1 MKIRYLIVM
10 LLFLVST
17 VLAYRYDKK
26 VRRIVDIDA
35 DGRIEIICY
44 RGDIKIS
51 TYGGGKIRL
60 TATIES
66 NNKDELKRTGIR
78 SASDRKTFK
87 ILPDMEL
94 RNSGISIEYILRV
107 PKQLKS
113 VQLTALNGEIDA
125 RGIYQAIDFKT
136 LNGKIEFKGEFTG
149 CRLSSA
155 NGDIEG
161 DVKEPLKGDMSV
173 QSSNGNI
180 EIELDPDSGFRVE
193 GFTITGSITNEFN
206 IPIKKDRMGYRLKG
220 VVNNGKHRIHI
231 DTVNG
236 SIKLLEH

>member
-1 MKIRYLIVM
+1 MKTRFLLVM
-10 LLFLVST
+10 LLLLVST
-17 VLAYRYDKK
+17 VMAYRYDKK

-35 DGRIEIICY
+35 DGGIEIICY

-51 TYGGGKIRL
+51 TYGGSKVRL
-60 TATIES
+60 TARIES
-66 NNKDELKRTGIR
+66 NDKEELKRTGIR

-107 PKQLKS
+107 PEQLKS

-125 RGIYQAIDFKT
+125 KGIYQAVDLKT
-136 LNGKIEFKGEFTG
+136 LNGKIEFDGEFTDS
-149 CRLSSA
+149 RFSSA
-155 NGDIEG
+155 NGDIEVQ
-161 DVKEPLKGDMSV
+161 VKELLKGDISV

-180 EIELDPDSGFRVE
+180 EIELDPDSGFGVE
-193 GFTITGSITNEFN
+193 GFTMTGSITNEFN
-206 IPIKKDRMGYRLKG
+206 IPVKKDGMGYRLQG
-220 VVNNGKHRIHI
+220 VFNNGKHRIHI
-231 DTVNG
+231 DAVNG